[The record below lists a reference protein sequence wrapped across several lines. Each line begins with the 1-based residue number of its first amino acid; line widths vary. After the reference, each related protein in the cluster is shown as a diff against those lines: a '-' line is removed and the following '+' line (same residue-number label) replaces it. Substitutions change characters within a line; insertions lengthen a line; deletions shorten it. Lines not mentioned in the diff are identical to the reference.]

1 MRYLRNFLIAFLF
14 TQTLVT
20 NALLAAE
27 DTIEILGD
35 DVPRH
40 YISIPEGKLPQF
52 LSWHPVRIPF
62 VSAHRGGPMPGYP
75 ENAIETFDHALKYGP
90 ALIELDIVQ
99 LKDGTLVLMHD
110 DTLDRTTTG
119 TGNIKEKTWDE
130 IKDLYLK
137 DNDGNVTKFRIPT
150 LEQTL
155 LWGKGRAL
163 LNLDFKRGTDFKKV
177 ADLIRKTGSIDHV
190 IAISYNMGMAKALHS
205 AHPDMAMSVSIND
218 LDDIKEIKESG
229 LPLDRLVAW
238 TGLRELDASVY
249 KAIHD
254 EGWLATIGTLGFDER
269 GIDNQIIASGN
280 EERYQELVIKGG
292 DILATDRHWAVQKV
306 IRNPNFFYF
315 VRSPKRSVR

>member
-1 MRYLRNFLIAFLF
+1 MRAFFKIAIAILF
-14 TQTLVT
+14 SQVV
-20 NALLAAE
+20 LAAE
-27 DTIEILGD
+27 DKIEILGD

-52 LSWHPVRIPF
+52 LTWHPVRLPF

-90 ALIELDIVQ
+90 ALIELDIAQ

-119 TGNIKEKTWDE
+119 TGNIKDKTWDE

-150 LEQTL
+150 LEQVL
-155 LWGKGRAL
+155 IWGKGKAL

-177 ADLIRKTGSIDHV
+177 ADLINKTGSLDHV
-190 IAISYNMGMAKALHS
+190 IAISYNMGMAKALNR
-205 AHPDMAMSVSIND
+205 AHPDMAMSVSIYD
-218 LDDIKEIKESG
+218 QDDIDELKESG

-238 TGLRELDASVY
+238 TGLKELKQSTYD
-249 KAIHD
+249 AIHG
-254 EGWLATIGTLGFDER
+254 EGWLVTLGTLGFDET

-280 EERYQELVIKGG
+280 EARYQGLVVKGA
-292 DILATDRHWAVQKV
+292 DIIATDRHWAVQKV

-315 VRSPKRSVR
+315 IKTPKAAAK